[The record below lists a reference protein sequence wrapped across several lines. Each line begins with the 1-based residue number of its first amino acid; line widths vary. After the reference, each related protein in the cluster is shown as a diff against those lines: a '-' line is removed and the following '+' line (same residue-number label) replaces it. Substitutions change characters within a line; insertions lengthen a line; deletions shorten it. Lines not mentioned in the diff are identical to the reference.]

1 VGASLPHERLR
12 RLRVTFRSYVAPS
25 NGHFRVGRTIG
36 QRRPFERAKV
46 EVMAC
51 HCCEKT
57 GGATARQQVDDLLE
71 SVNFRDIAEQA
82 NSVLETLGNA
92 SRQLKK
98 AERAEH
104 LGLGAD
110 VAALYRRAAER
121 EDTRARRQMQAVI
134 DRLDERT
141 RSDDWNDLTGRM
153 RQHFDEHDGRAAVDD
168 ARDRWRLVL
177 FEADDLT
184 ASYAVETMAT
194 ANRFLDRAQRDG
206 LNGVTQL
213 LRDGLDRAL
222 GTIGTD
228 DASRKRRPPIAGAQI
243 TLPPLNPAE
252 ILCITIACAAAAV
265 ALIACFWVSLCFA
278 AYFIAMVLAVAVGVC
293 LDAF

>member
-1 VGASLPHERLR
+1 
-12 RLRVTFRSYVAPS
+12 
-25 NGHFRVGRTIG
+25 
-36 QRRPFERAKV
+36 
-46 EVMAC
+46 MAC
-51 HCCEKT
+51 HCCEHT
-57 GGATARQQVDDLLE
+57 EGAAAQQQVDDLLE
-71 SVNFRDIAEQA
+71 SVNLRDICEQA

-104 LGLGAD
+104 LDLGAD
-110 VAALYRRAAER
+110 VTALYRRAAQR
-121 EDTRARRQMQAVI
+121 EDTRARRQIQAVI

-141 RSDDWNDLTGRM
+141 SSDDWNDLTGRM

-184 ASYAVETMAT
+184 AAYAVETMST

-222 GTIGTD
+222 ATIGTD
-228 DASRKRRPPIAGAQI
+228 DATRKRRPPISGAQI
-243 TLPPLNPAE
+243 PFPPMNPAE

-265 ALIACFWVSLCFA
+265 ALIACFWLSLCFA
-278 AYFIAMVLAVAVGVC
+278 AYFIAMVLAMAVGVC
-293 LDAF
+293 FDAF